1 MAQAEY
7 RTTKEAGMKRVIALL
22 IALSFGVVFAAMK
35 GIPKDVQGFAT
46 WKKVVTTGMALDG
59 PHAGKNKVVYANA
72 IAAKAWAGKA
82 ALPVGSLVVK
92 TAGSANAPDFVGIM
106 RKTAKG
112 WEYEEYTAKAGTYS
126 VMMKG
131 AGCQSCHE
139 KAMGKDYLFT
149 RK

>member
-1 MAQAEY
+1 
-7 RTTKEAGMKRVIALL
+7 MKRVIALL
-22 IALSFGVVFAAMK
+22 TALLFGMAFAALN
-35 GIPKDVQGFAT
+35 GIPKDVQGFAK

-82 ALPVGSLVVK
+82 AFPVGSLVVK
-92 TAGSANAPDFVGIM
+92 TAGTATAPDFVGIM

-112 WEYEEYTAKAGTYS
+112 WDYEEYSGKAGAYS

-131 AGCQSCHE
+131 AACESCHE
-139 KAMGKDYLFT
+139 KAKDKDYVFT